1 VTERPK
7 IRVDDPA
14 AFEALLRDSLAGEGR
29 PAPFEIDVAAR
40 VMARV
45 AEIGPAPRSELG
57 ARQWAAWAA
66 AAAAAGV
73 AILSGA
79 ASQAPTLA
87 EVVQGLGRTTST
99 SAAAASTLGAGLTS
113 TAAALGH
120 ALVSL
125 AGAAAV
131 VLSPLA
137 RLQPV
142 AAIGI
147 SAVTA
152 GMLLIS
158 SFVVGRDLR
167 ARAVPEE

>member
-1 VTERPK
+1 MTERPK

-14 AFEALLRDSLAGEGR
+14 AFEALLRESLSGEGR

-45 AEIGPAPRSELG
+45 AEIGVAPRSELG

-73 AILSGA
+73 AILTGA

-87 EVVQGLGRTTST
+87 EVVQGIGHTTTS
-99 SAAAASTLGAGLTS
+99 SAAAATTVGAGLMS

-120 ALVSL
+120 TLL
-125 AGAAAV
+125 NFAGATAV

-137 RLQPV
+137 RLQPL

-152 GMLLIS
+152 GMLLVS

-167 ARAVPEE
+167 TRAVPEE